1 MKTLARV
8 GFAFAALTLTPA
20 AFAADM
26 AVKAPIVP
34 VVDTWTGFYVGLNG
48 GYSWSHWGSHS
59 STAIFPDGTGFSTE
73 FSPNVNG
80 WVFGGQAGFNRQ
92 IDTRWVVGVEGDIQA
107 TGERRSISGART

>member
-8 GFAFAALTLTPA
+8 GFAVAALTLAPA

-26 AVKAPIVP
+26 AVKAPPI

-48 GYSWSHWGSHS
+48 GYSWSHWDSSS
-59 STAIFPDGTGFSTE
+59 STSIFPGGTGLITTFD
-73 FSPNVNG
+73 PNVKG

-92 IDTRWVVGVEGDIQA
+92 IDTRWVIGAEADIQ
-107 TGERRSISGART
+107 